1 MWAWVVVLVLEVVYW
16 ELFVQFWGGQPSA
29 ALHGIVAVLSAV
41 SPACLQGQSV
51 GRLRGSSGASQWVAV
66 QKVIL
71 GAHNQVQ
78 CFALAPVLIPA
89 SDQAWR
95 KSTSS
100 VPYSALLASL
110 YFRKISGL
118 DLNFLMCRV
127 LIIISVS
134 LSDCYLSL
142 EMNSAF
148 SSCLKF
154 LVLCGP
160 MPLSE
165 LGEAVPC
172 SVILCPVVL
181 LSCN

>member
-1 MWAWVVVLVLEVVYW
+1 MFHIDILNTYRGVFFFSSPLFFANPFTVGWKAGCLCSGQNVMWAWVVVLVLEVVYW

-71 GAHNQVQ
+71 SAHNQVQ

-100 VPYSALLASL
+100 VPYSVLLASL

-127 LIIISVS
+127 LIIMS
-134 LSDCYLSL
+134 
-142 EMNSAF
+142 
-148 SSCLKF
+148 
-154 LVLCGP
+154 
-160 MPLSE
+160 
-165 LGEAVPC
+165 
-172 SVILCPVVL
+172 
-181 LSCN
+181 